1 MHHMNSPN
9 YFSVI
14 CFLQA
19 LTAGAVASAA
29 ESLSNVRW
37 GAEGADLP
45 LVSSGTLQQLEEG
58 CVLLFRYVI
67 KTLQEKRLRKKKS
80 VSVGSS
86 RGTETIIEEKAW
98 HQGNG
103 QAWQSESR
111 ETTFH
116 THEAEGT
123 GSGTRLPA
131 DPPHVVI
138 DLLYKDPL
146 F

>member
-19 LTAGAVASAA
+19 LTAGAVALTAG
-29 ESLSNVRW
+29 SLWNVRW

-45 LVSSGTLQQLEEG
+45 LLSSSTLQQLEEG
-58 CVLLFRYVI
+58 CVLLFRYMI
-67 KTLQEKRLRKKKS
+67 KTLREKQLRKKKS

-98 HQGNG
+98 HQGTG

-116 THEAEGT
+116 THEA
-123 GSGTRLPA
+123 
-131 DPPHVVI
+131 DPPPCG
-138 DLLYKDPL
+138 DRSLQSSTLSRY
-146 F
+146 